1 MSVGVWEISLLVLVF
16 LLVFGAGRLPK
27 LMGDL
32 ATGIKSFKGGLK
44 DAGEPPVAEPEAA
57 EPARAVPL
65 ARLPAPAVVGLGV
78 EETSR
83 R

>member
-16 LLVFGAGRLPK
+16 LLVFGAGWLPK

-44 DAGEPPVAEPEAA
+44 DAVDPPAA
-57 EPARAVPL
+57 EPTADEPAGSAPL
-65 ARLPAPAVVGLGV
+65 ARLAAPAVVGHRA